1 MTEEPNETVAPGA
14 WRILGW
20 TSLAVFMTLLDTTIL
35 FVAFPSIRAS
45 FPSVSAANLSWILN
59 AYTIVYA
66 ALLVPAGRLA
76 DLVGRRRVFLLGVGV
91 FTLGSAACAAA
102 PSPAWIVA
110 GRVFQA
116 AGGAMLTPS
125 SLALVLAGFP
135 RSKRSLAVGLWAAIG
150 ALAAA
155 VGPSAGSA
163 IIQYGGWRWAF
174 LLNVPIGLAAVVI
187 GKRVLAESRDP
198 DAREVP
204 DAVGAILLMA
214 GIGLLALGLV
224 RGREWAAPAILA
236 CLTAALALLAWFW
249 IRSRRVPSPA
259 LDVSLFESKSFLFAN
274 IATLVFGATF
284 SAMFLGSVLFLT
296 GVWGYSILQAG
307 LGMSPGPLLVMA
319 VAPVTGRL
327 GGRLG
332 HRALIVPGGVIFALG
347 FLWRYL
353 ATSPTPHY
361 VAEWLPP
368 MVLSGIGVG
377 LVLPALAAASTW
389 SLPPNRFAVGSGAN
403 QAIRQMG
410 SVLGV
415 GAVVA
420 LAGSAH
426 GPGAL
431 RAFSRV
437 FLLLALGGL
446 STALIAAAIDT
457 RPRVHPAGG
466 SQEETPDRR
475 DLTRQPET
483 RARTGAYR

>member
-1 MTEEPNETVAPGA
+1 
-14 WRILGW
+14 
-20 TSLAVFMTLLDTTIL
+20 
-35 FVAFPSIRAS
+35 
-45 FPSVSAANLSWILN
+45 
-59 AYTIVYA
+59 
-66 ALLVPAGRLA
+66 
-76 DLVGRRRVFLLGVGV
+76 
-91 FTLGSAACAAA
+91 
-102 PSPAWIVA
+102 
-110 GRVFQA
+110 
-116 AGGAMLTPS
+116 
-125 SLALVLAGFP
+125 
-135 RSKRSLAVGLWAAIG
+135 
-150 ALAAA
+150 
-155 VGPSAGSA
+155 SA

-174 LLNVPIGLAAVVI
+174 LWTVPVGLAAVVI
-187 GKRVLAESRDP
+187 GKRVLAESRDS
-198 DAREVP
+198 DARDVP
-204 DAVGAILLMA
+204 DVVGAILLMA

-224 RGREWAAPAILA
+224 RGRDWAAPAVLA
-236 CLTAALALLAWFW
+236 CLAAALALLAWFW
-249 IRSRRVPSPA
+249 IRSRKVPSPA

-332 HRALIVPGGVIFALG
+332 HRPLIVPGGMIFALG

-377 LVLPALAAASTW
+377 LVLPALAGASTW

-403 QAIRQMG
+403 PAIPQIG
-410 SVLGV
+410 AVPGV

-420 LAGSAH
+420 PAGSAH

-431 RAFSRV
+431 RAFTHV

-446 STALIAAAIDT
+446 STAMIAAAIDT
-457 RPRVHPAGG
+457 RPRVLPAGG
-466 SQEETPDRR
+466 GQKETPDGR

-483 RARTGAYR
+483 TARAGAYR